1 MVPVAPGI
9 GHYSAFQAREPMSK
23 VALDPE
29 LMAGVVLRSLER
41 HGYDACSPITDYGI
55 GTESMGSTAVIRD
68 WEQTFVADFA
78 VKSRADVA
86 RLRLPDPL
94 RMAGCQ

>member
-1 MVPVAPGI
+1 
-9 GHYSAFQAREPMSK
+9 
-23 VALDPE
+23 
-29 LMAGVVLRSLER
+29 
-41 HGYDACSPITDYGI
+41 
-55 GTESMGSTAVIRD
+55 MGSTAVIRD

-94 RMAGCQ
+94 RDGRMPVIIECERILVEKVGYGRGVNGGLAGPLSFAANLRGPQQILYDMLDDRPDGA